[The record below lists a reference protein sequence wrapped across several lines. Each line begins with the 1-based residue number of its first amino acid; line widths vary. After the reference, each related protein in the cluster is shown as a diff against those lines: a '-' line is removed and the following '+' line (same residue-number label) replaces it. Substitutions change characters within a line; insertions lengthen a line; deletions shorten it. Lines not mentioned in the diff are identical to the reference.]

1 MLLFSYEIKKV
12 FSKKLIWIILVLF
25 LILDIVK
32 VGILY
37 HDTVGTDTLADGR
50 QAVINEIKGPIISE
64 NLSFVIEKKSQLD
77 TMVADQTFQTDY
89 DNSTY
94 SGYQFGDSI
103 IFNEIYDELDY
114 AYHYPNLLQKIKTKA
129 EENLILYSNNSYE
142 TKKAQ
147 KILDT
152 YGDRQIVNYYDTTG
166 YEVYFSYDFSTLLV
180 LLFLLFTLTPIFAEE
195 SEVKMDLLILS
206 TPNGRKPITKAKL
219 SAAVTI
225 TLGSTLLFLLL
236 DLLLFFTL
244 FPLEGGEN
252 PLYSLQSFAY
262 TTFNGS
268 IIQYAIL
275 SICLKLIGSIFFSLL
290 YLLFSSV
297 FTTVLPAIIG
307 SGSVLF
313 LLIFGN
319 DFIPINWLRQI
330 SPLSLF
336 INRTL
341 FQAFTQ
347 INCFQNPID
356 SIYLLLGVVIV
367 LSVIMLFLI
376 LLLQGRNRISKQ
388 SIRAGEKRYE
398 NVFNRTQ

>member
-12 FSKKLIWIILVLF
+12 FSKKLIWIILMLF
-25 LILDIVK
+25 LLLDIVK
-32 VGILY
+32 VGMLY
-37 HDTVGTDTLADGR
+37 QNTIGSDTLANGR
-50 QAVINEIKGPIISE
+50 QAVINEIKGPITSE
-64 NLSFVIEKKSQLD
+64 NLSFVIEKKRELD
-77 TMVADQTFQTDY
+77 AMVAERTYQTNY
-89 DNSTY
+89 DSSTY
-94 SGYQFGDSI
+94 TGYQFGDSI
-103 IFNEIYDELDY
+103 VFSEIYDELNF

-129 EENLILYSNNSYE
+129 EENLTLYPNNSYE
-142 TKKAQ
+142 TKRAQ

-152 YGDRQIVNYYDTTG
+152 YSDRKIVNYYDATG
-166 YEVYFSYDFSTLLV
+166 YDAYFSYDFSTLLI
-180 LLFLLFTLTPIFAEE
+180 LLFLLFALTPIFAEE
-195 SEVKMDLLILS
+195 SEVKMNLLILS
-206 TPNGRKPITKAKL
+206 APNGRKPITKAKL

-275 SICLKLIGSIFFSLL
+275 SISLKLIGSIFFSLL

-297 FTTVLPAIIG
+297 FTTVLPALIG

-319 DFIPINWLRQI
+319 DFISVSWLRQI
-330 SPLSLF
+330 SPLALF
-336 INRTL
+336 TNRTL
-341 FQAFTQ
+341 FQAFAQ

-367 LSVIMLFLI
+367 LSVIMLSLI
-376 LLLQGRNRISKQ
+376 LSLQGRNRISKL
-388 SIRAGEKRYE
+388 KRPCW
-398 NVFNRTQ
+398 RKAI

>member
-12 FSKKLIWIILVLF
+12 FSKKLIWIILMLF
-25 LILDIVK
+25 LLLDIVK
-32 VGILY
+32 VGMLY
-37 HDTVGTDTLADGR
+37 QNTIGSDTLANGR
-50 QAVINEIKGPIISE
+50 QAVINEIKGPITSE
-64 NLSFVIEKKSQLD
+64 NLSFVIEKKRELD
-77 TMVADQTFQTDY
+77 AMVADRTYQTDY
-89 DNSTY
+89 DSSTY
-94 SGYQFGDSI
+94 TGYQFGDSI
-103 IFNEIYDELDY
+103 VFSEIYDELDY
-114 AYHYPNLLQKIKTKA
+114 AYHYPNLLQKIKTKS
-129 EENLILYSNNSYE
+129 EENLTLYPNNSYE
-142 TKKAQ
+142 TKRAQ

-152 YGDRQIVNYYDTTG
+152 YSDRKIVNYYDATG
-166 YEVYFSYDFSTLLV
+166 YEAYFSYDFSTLLI
-180 LLFLLFTLTPIFAEE
+180 LLFLLFALTPIFAEE

-206 TPNGRKPITKAKL
+206 TPNSRKPITKAKL

-236 DLLLFFTL
+236 DLLLFLTL

-275 SICLKLIGSIFFSLL
+275 SISLKLIGSIFFSLL
-290 YLLFSSV
+290 YLLFSSI
-297 FTTVLPAIIG
+297 FTTVLPALIG

-319 DFIPINWLRQI
+319 DFISVSWLRQI
-330 SPLSLF
+330 SPLALF
-336 INRTL
+336 TNRTL
-341 FQAFTQ
+341 FQAFAQ

-367 LSVIMLFLI
+367 LSVIMLSLI
-376 LLLQGRNRISKQ
+376 LSLQGRNRISKL
-388 SIRAGEKRYE
+388 KRPCW
-398 NVFNRTQ
+398 RKAI

>member
-12 FSKKLIWIILVLF
+12 FSKKLIWIILMLF
-25 LILDIVK
+25 LLLDIVK
-32 VGILY
+32 VGMLY
-37 HDTVGTDTLADGR
+37 QNTIGSDTLANGR
-50 QAVINEIKGPIISE
+50 QAVINEIKGPITSE
-64 NLSFVIEKKSQLD
+64 NLSFVIEKKRELD
-77 TMVADQTFQTDY
+77 AMVAERTYQTNY
-89 DNSTY
+89 DSSTY
-94 SGYQFGDSI
+94 TGYQFGDSI
-103 IFNEIYDELDY
+103 VFSEIYDELNF

-129 EENLILYSNNSYE
+129 EENLTLYPNNSYE
-142 TKKAQ
+142 TKRAQ

-152 YGDRQIVNYYDTTG
+152 YSDRKIVNYYDATG
-166 YEVYFSYDFSTLLV
+166 YDAYFSYDFSTLLI
-180 LLFLLFTLTPIFAEE
+180 LLFLLFALTPIFAEE

-206 TPNGRKPITKAKL
+206 TPNSRKPITKAKL

-275 SICLKLIGSIFFSLL
+275 SISLKLIGSIFFSLL
-290 YLLFSSV
+290 YLLFSSI
-297 FTTVLPAIIG
+297 FTTVLPALIG

-319 DFIPINWLRQI
+319 DFISVSWLRQI
-330 SPLSLF
+330 SPLALF
-336 INRTL
+336 TNRTL
-341 FQAFTQ
+341 FQAFAQ

-367 LSVIMLFLI
+367 LSVIMLSLI
-376 LLLQGRNRISKQ
+376 LSLQGGNRISKL
-388 SIRAGEKRYE
+388 KRPCW
-398 NVFNRTQ
+398 RKAI

>member
-12 FSKKLIWIILVLF
+12 FSKKLIWIILMLF
-25 LILDIVK
+25 LLLDIVK
-32 VGILY
+32 VGMLY
-37 HDTVGTDTLADGR
+37 QNTIGSDPLANGR
-50 QAVINEIKGPIISE
+50 QAVINEIKGPITSE
-64 NLSFVIEKKSQLD
+64 NLSFVIEKKRELD
-77 TMVADQTFQTDY
+77 AMVADRTYQTDY
-89 DNSTY
+89 DSSTY
-94 SGYQFGDSI
+94 TGYQFGDSI
-103 IFNEIYDELDY
+103 VFSEIYDELNY

-129 EENLILYSNNSYE
+129 EENSTLYPNNSYE
-142 TKKAQ
+142 TKRAQ

-152 YGDRQIVNYYDTTG
+152 YSDRKIVNYYDATG
-166 YEVYFSYDFSTLLV
+166 YEAYFSYDFPTLLI
-180 LLFLLFTLTPIFAEE
+180 LLFLLFALTPIFAEE
-195 SEVKMDLLILS
+195 SEVKMNLLILS
-206 TPNGRKPITKAKL
+206 APNGRKPITKAKL

-275 SICLKLIGSIFFSLL
+275 SISLKLIGSIFFSLL

-297 FTTVLPAIIG
+297 FTTALPALIG

-319 DFIPINWLRQI
+319 DFIPVSWLRQI
-330 SPLSLF
+330 SPLALF
-336 INRTL
+336 TNRTL
-341 FQAFTQ
+341 FQAFAQ

-367 LSVIMLFLI
+367 LSVIMLSLI
-376 LLLQGRNRISKQ
+376 LSLQGRNRISKL
-388 SIRAGEKRYE
+388 KRPCW
-398 NVFNRTQ
+398 RKAI